1 MKHILFYFHYDNTNK
16 LLIIT
21 LVISMI
27 IFYFF
32 IKYISSLK
40 KNNQLLKDL
49 LTISPNRF
57 DFDYFCKRNKYLN
70 GFILIISL
78 DNFKKINNFYNYHIG
93 DKIIKQI
100 MIYLKNLNKDDKNN
114 IFRISENEFVIF
126 IKKEK
131 NLNKFL
137 DDLEITTAACNLL
150 KKYTI
155 TLSIGVFNKTYPD
168 MEVSFRYANLALNKA
183 REQLGFSKFYADS
196 EFIKAKELEN
206 NIKIILKGNLNSL
219 FCLYQPKLDLI
230 SNSIEEFE
238 ALARISFNNEVISPN
253 IFIPLAEELNLI
265 HRVDYKVA
273 EINISLISQILKQ
286 KISVNNIKISF
297 NISMQTLERVDFI
310 STITYFLKKYNIP
323 GKYIEIE
330 LTESILSKNYNL
342 LFEKISQLQ
351 KLKIDISL
359 DDFTTGFSSAY
370 FLALIPLQKVK
381 LDKSLLDNYNT
392 KKGKLI
398 YINLLN
404 LIKSLEME
412 IVAEGIETANQLE
425 FLKKNNIK
433 YVQGYLI
440 SKPDF
445 INKFIKVN

>member
-49 LTISPNRF
+49 LTMSPNRL

-78 DNFKKINNFYNYHIG
+78 DNFKKVNSFYNYHIG

-131 NLNKFL
+131 SLNKFL
-137 DDLEITTAACNLL
+137 DDLEIVTTACDFLQ
-150 KKYTI
+150 KYNI
-155 TLSIGVFNKTYPD
+155 VLSIGISNKIYPD
-168 MEVSFRYANLALNKA
+168 MRLSFKYANLALYKA
-183 REQLGFSKFYADS
+183 KEQQGFSKFYANS
-196 EFIKAKELEN
+196 EFIKTKELES
-206 NIKIILKGNLNSL
+206 NIKTILKGNLNCL
-219 FCLYQPKLDLI
+219 FCLYQPKLNLI

-238 ALARISFNNEVISPN
+238 ALARINFNNEVISPN
-253 IFIPLAEELNLI
+253 IFIPLAEKLNLI
-265 HRVDYKVA
+265 YKVDYKVA

-286 KISVNNIKISF
+286 EISVNNLKISF
-297 NISMQTLERVDFI
+297 NISMSTLERVDFI
-310 STITYFLKKYNIP
+310 PTITYFLKKYNTP
-323 GKYIEIE
+323 GEHVEIE
-330 LTESILSKNYNL
+330 LTESILSKNYDL
-342 LFEKISQLQ
+342 LLEKINQLQ
-351 KLKIDISL
+351 KLKIEISL
-359 DDFTTGFSSAY
+359 DDFTTGFSSSY
-370 FLALIPLQKVK
+370 FLALIPLQKIK

-404 LIKSLEME
+404 LIKSLEIE
-412 IVAEGIETANQLE
+412 IVAEGIETADQLE
-425 FLKKNNIK
+425 FLKKYDIK
-433 YVQGYLI
+433 YGQGYLI

-445 INKFIKVN
+445 LNKFIKVN